1 MEVLEIWSHVS
12 PSDTLVHNPVRL
24 SQRDSLHGAGDLD
37 RFDGREP
44 IESQPKQRRIPIVD
58 EQSHEPTLRPRGSPR
73 SEVAFKRNSW
83 LTYIMA
89 TKTTARARSSVATAA
104 DLSDALTSASSTDGS
119 VAISVDDRTVILP
132 AQLVTALVELLDDIG
147 EGRAVT
153 SAPAGLPLG
162 TEVASE
168 LLGVSRPWLTTL
180 LDRGDI
186 PSSRVGTK
194 RRIRLGDLLAYRRS
208 DHSRRREALTWEFLD
223 KE

>member
-1 MEVLEIWSHVS
+1 
-12 PSDTLVHNPVRL
+12 
-24 SQRDSLHGAGDLD
+24 
-37 RFDGREP
+37 
-44 IESQPKQRRIPIVD
+44 
-58 EQSHEPTLRPRGSPR
+58 
-73 SEVAFKRNSW
+73 
-83 LTYIMA
+83 MA
-89 TKTTARARSSVATAA
+89 TKTTARTRSAVASAA
-104 DLSDALTSASSTDGS
+104 ELSDALTSASGTDDS
-119 VAISVDDRTVILP
+119 VAISVDDRMVILP

-208 DHSRRREALTWEFLD
+208 DDSRRREALTWEFLD
-223 KE
+223 EK